1 LRILR
6 IRLQNLN
13 SLRGEHEV
21 HFQKE
26 PLLGA
31 GLFAITGQT
40 GAGKSTLLDAIT
52 LALYGRAARYGN
64 VSNPEDMMSRHTG
77 ECRAEVEFEVACGRY
92 RAAWH
97 LRRGRGKA
105 DGNIQPPR
113 RFIYD
118 TAGVEIANSI
128 READELIEKLIGLDY
143 SRFMR
148 SVLLAQGEFARFLR
162 ASADER
168 AQLLESLTGTEIYS
182 ELSELAHR
190 EATRRENEL
199 GALENSLGQMTLLT
213 EAERSEREAAI
224 EEKNRELAR
233 IKAELEKLNQQLAQ
247 ARRLQAELAT
257 EKELVAREAVLLKNK
272 EAAEADL
279 KRLISHRNTAPFAD
293 DLTRLDVAMK
303 HSKDFEGSVQSART
317 HAAKCH
323 TAWIIG
329 IVAGCEFVQELIA
342 KQKQEHAAAA
352 ETVRA
357 QDKLKQDS
365 TKWLIE
371 NARDKQLDSD
381 LPELNAELT
390 RLQGLRES
398 LKDGNARSQGLTV
411 KIEAQKQVIGD
422 CVTRLAALE
431 GILKTKV
438 EEKVVAEKALQ
449 QLLGGRTEQ
458 VREGE
463 LTTLR
468 TRAAGLDALLQ
479 KEASC
484 RARREQIQR
493 QQADAELLQPKLQ
506 AAEGAV
512 EEARLRC
519 KDAERQVALLRDH
532 LEKSL
537 LIAKFED
544 HRAELKSGE
553 ACPLCGAL
561 EHPYL
566 EGNSPAFSE
575 DSLRGDLKKAE
586 VIQKRA
592 TDEVQ
597 EKVLAVQKAKQGL
610 EHLQNGVK
618 QSESELKTL
627 VNDIQVLAG
636 ANQIRAKG
644 IDELTLAKAAN
655 SAALQT
661 AQSELASITSAR
673 AKLAEHENALIRADG
688 ALNVAKETKA
698 NQEKALADLQE
709 HFGEHVTT
717 LKRQETELLGTTESL
732 SALLRPYA
740 LSLPAPGEAQKF
752 AKTLKDR
759 MTAYQGF
766 SKALTDASFA
776 LERATAEV
784 QRQAGML
791 SDLERKAR
799 PFLETQCAHAE
810 DAKAADPL
818 ACQKAKA
825 LWKTIEDTEGTVA
838 KMLKE
843 VEAAQ
848 SALTHQQKESQLAVR
863 KVADLT
869 TALAGS
875 LNGSAFPS
883 IEALRAA
890 RLPNAQADRLADLE
904 RKLDAESEQ
913 LKGNLQAVRSNI
925 QSLRQTHTVE
935 GEAVRELETH
945 NQHAQQTNVD
955 VAQSVGRLRNEL
967 EADHKNR
974 QQQAAK
980 AEQLEAER
988 KRLVVW
994 KQLQALIGSHD
1005 GKKFRRY
1012 AQGISLEVLVQN
1024 GNKHL
1029 RRLTDR
1035 YRLHRCA
1042 GEELELE
1049 IEDVYQAG
1057 TTRPMASLSGGESF
1071 LASLAL
1077 ALGLADLAGRNV
1089 QIDSL
1094 FIDEGF
1100 GSLDATTLDLAISA
1114 LEALR
1119 QDNKTIGVISHVE
1132 LLKERIATQI
1142 IVERKPGGT
1151 STLRL
1156 VP

>member
-1 LRILR
+1 MRILR
-6 IRLQNLN
+6 IRLLNLN
-13 SLRGEHEV
+13 SLRGEHV
-21 HFQKE
+21 VDFQKE

-77 ECRAEVEFEVACGRY
+77 ECRAEVEFEVARGRF
-92 RAAWH
+92 RAEWH
-97 LRRGRGKA
+97 LRRGRGRA
-105 DGNIQPPR
+105 DGNLQAPR

-118 TAGVEIANSI
+118 SAGVELANSI
-128 READELIEKLIGLDY
+128 RDADELIEKLIGLDY
-143 SRFMR
+143 PRFMR
-148 SVLLAQGEFARFLR
+148 SVLLAQGEFARFLK
-162 ASADER
+162 ATADER

-190 EATRRENEL
+190 EATRRENEANNL
-199 GALENSLGQMTLLT
+199 ATALGQVTLFT
-213 EAERSEREAAI
+213 EAERREREELI
-224 EEKNRELAR
+224 QEKNRELAR
-233 IKAELEKLNQQLAQ
+233 IKAELDKLNQQLAQ
-247 ARRLQAELAT
+247 ARQLQAELAS
-257 EKELVAREAVLLKNK
+257 EKELFIREAALLKNK
-272 EAAEADL
+272 VTAEAEL
-279 KRLISHRNTAPFAD
+279 KRLIGHRNTAPFTD
-293 DLTRLDVAMK
+293 DLTRLDVALK
-303 HSKDFEGSVQSART
+303 HSKDFESSVQL
-317 HAAKCH
+317 AKAQAVQCH

-329 IVAGCEFVQELIA
+329 IVAGCEFVKELIG
-342 KQKQEHAAAA
+342 KNKQEHSAA
-352 ETVRA
+352 EEAVRA
-357 QDKLKQDS
+357 QDKLKQD
-365 TKWLIE
+365 TTQWL
-371 NARDKQLDSD
+371 AAHAPDKQLDSD
-381 LPELNAELT
+381 FPELKAELT
-390 RLQGLRES
+390 RLHDLREN
-398 LKDGNARSQGLTV
+398 LKAGTV
-411 KIEAQKQVIGD
+411 KAQGFTAKIDAQKQVIGD
-422 CVTRLAALE
+422 CATRLAALE

-438 EEKVVAEKALQ
+438 EEKLAAEKSLQ

-463 LTTLR
+463 LTKLR
-468 TRAAGLDALLQ
+468 ARAAALDALLE
-479 KEASC
+479 KEASS
-484 RARREQIQR
+484 RARREQLQK
-493 QQADAELLQPKLQ
+493 QQANGELLKPKLQ

-512 EEARLRC
+512 EEARFRC

-544 HRAELKSGE
+544 HRAQLKPGE
-553 ACPLCGAL
+553 ACPLCGAI

-566 EGNSPAFSE
+566 KGNSPAFSE

-597 EKVLAVQKAKQGL
+597 EKVLAVQKTKQGL
-610 EHLQNGVK
+610 EHLQNDVK

-627 VNDIQVLAG
+627 INDIQVLAE
-636 ANQIRAKG
+636 ANQIAAKG
-644 IDELTLAKAAN
+644 IDELTVAKATN
-655 SAALQT
+655 SAVLQT
-661 AQSELASITSAR
+661 AQSELAAIQSAR
-673 AKLAEHENALIRADG
+673 TKLAEHENSLLRAEG
-688 ALNVAKETKA
+688 SLNVAKEAKA
-698 NQEKALADLQE
+698 NQEKALANLQE
-709 HFGEHVTT
+709 QFGEHATN
-717 LKRQETELLGTTESL
+717 LKQQETELLGTMESL
-732 SALLRPYA
+732 SALLRPYD
-740 LSLPAPGEAQKF
+740 LSPPVFGEEQKF

-759 MTAYQGF
+759 MTAYHGF

-791 SDLERKAR
+791 RDLERKAK
-799 PFLETQCAHAE
+799 PFLETQCAHEE
-810 DAKAADPL
+810 DAKAADPV

-838 KMLKE
+838 KLLKE

-848 SALTHQQKESQLAVR
+848 SASTHQQKESQLAVQNVER
-863 KVADLT
+863 LT
-869 TALAGS
+869 TALVSS
-875 LNGSAFPS
+875 LNGSAFQS
-883 IEALRAA
+883 IDALRAA
-890 RLPNAQADRLADLE
+890 RLPNAEANRLADLE

-913 LKGNLQAVRSNI
+913 LKGNIQAVRRNI
-925 QSLRQTHTVE
+925 LSLRETNTVE
-935 GEAVRELETH
+935 GEAVRELETKT
-945 NQHAQQTNVD
+945 QHAQQTNLD

-967 EADHKNR
+967 ETDTKNR
-974 QQQAAK
+974 QQHAAK
-980 AEQLEAER
+980 TEQLENER
-988 KRLVVW
+988 KRLIVW
-994 KQLQALIGSHD
+994 KQLQGLIGSHD

-1035 YRLHRCA
+1035 YCLRRRT